1 MINMWKHYCKVE
13 EDDMEI
19 GEGEECNWCGEEES
33 FGGENKN
40 IEKLSPQPQL
50 AVALGL
56 VILSEEPAMS
66 VI

>member
-1 MINMWKHYCKVE
+1 MSNMWKHYCKIE

-40 IEKLSPQPQL
+40 IDIEKDYKDDNS
-50 AVALGL
+50 
-56 VILSEEPAMS
+56 SS
-66 VI
+66 